1 MRSIMVLLVC
11 CLLISPSTSISAEG
25 PISAQDALEML
36 EGIESG
42 ETTVSDPNP
51 PEWARWNPT
60 IEKYIKDI
68 TLAMFKIRLQA
79 AILNGLKEE
88 PALNTFELKWVVAIE
103 DLLVDVNGEYNV
115 SKVFF
120 QVAAKH
126 NKTGSKAY
134 GTHFYNEA
142 TLSLSKGK
150 FKHDKVSRDLKTL
163 LKRFKVRT
171 RHRRQ
176 KNQWEVQD
184 KLY

>member
-103 DLLVDVNGEYNV
+103 DLLVDANNQYVGSEL
-115 SKVFF
+115 FF
-120 QVAAKH
+120 QVSAKH
-126 NKTGSKAY
+126 KKIGSTAD
-134 GTHFYNEA
+134 GTRYYNEA
-142 TLSLSKGK
+142 TLSFSRGK
-150 FKHDKVSRDLKTL
+150 FKHDKASRDLKTL
-163 LKRFKVRT
+163 LIRFKVRT
-171 RHRRQ
+171 RHGRR
-176 KNQWEVQD
+176 KNQLEVQE
-184 KLY
+184 KLH